1 MRFGARL
8 LATVVLVLMAS
19 NAVAVEVPDLTVNRT
34 YYDVSGRTGR
44 ALKQQM
50 DKLGPNGFWAYTK
63 WQVKWTAACRVSVII
78 SYTRPRLT
86 DRNQVPLSLRHQWDR
101 MIADLRKHEA
111 GHAQHGISA
120 GAEIA
125 QANCTSAQTI
135 IHKWSR
141 EDKAYDAR
149 THHGRTQ
156 GVTLND

>member
-78 SYTRPRLT
+78 SYKRSFTNGR
-86 DRNQVPLSLRHQWDR
+86 
-101 MIADLRKHEA
+101 
-111 GHAQHGISA
+111 
-120 GAEIA
+120 
-125 QANCTSAQTI
+125 
-135 IHKWSR
+135 
-141 EDKAYDAR
+141 AR
-149 THHGRTQ
+149 TKLMMRGRITAARRA
-156 GVTLND
+156 